1 MAFGD
6 CALAVGAVRRVREL
20 TDLTQGIL
28 GGGGA
33 GPLLSSPESQFQHD
47 RCGWQT
53 AVASASSILPGPLVW
68 STPELQVGGDTP
80 DGSPPAFSEGQG
92 PSDRSV
98 LISTR
103 VLTRSTER
111 TTEAHDPSRRD

>member
-6 CALAVGAVRRVREL
+6 CALAIGAVRRVREL

-53 AVASASSILPGPLVW
+53 AVASASPILPGPLVW
-68 STPELQVGGDTP
+68 STPELQVGGGIHLMGAPQHFLRGRVPLT
-80 DGSPPAFSEGQG
+80 GQC
-92 PSDRSV
+92 
-98 LISTR
+98 
-103 VLTRSTER
+103 
-111 TTEAHDPSRRD
+111 